1 LRNSLSE
8 TEEFAARTHHPTLRE
23 IISSL
28 TANWQVVTLGTMLA
42 TLTTVGFYLITAY
55 TPTFGGATLHLK
67 NTSVQIVLLCV
78 GLSNFFWLPV
88 MGALSDRVGRMTAL
102 LTFSALTLVTAYPTL
117 LWLVDAP
124 SFSRLLAA
132 ELWISFL
139 YGGYNGTLVVYL
151 VEIMPAAA
159 RTAGFSV
166 AYSLATAIFGGFTPA
181 VCTWLISVTGNKAVP
196 GLWLSF
202 AAAIA
207 LTAALLSARYGK
219 AGET

>member
-1 LRNSLSE
+1 
-8 TEEFAARTHHPTLRE
+8 
-23 IISSL
+23 
-28 TANWQVVTLGTMLA
+28 M
-42 TLTTVGFYLITAY
+42 
-55 TPTFGGATLHLK
+55 
-67 NTSVQIVLLCV
+67 
-78 GLSNFFWLPV
+78 
-88 MGALSDRVGRMTAL
+88 
-102 LTFSALTLVTAYPTL
+102 

-124 SFSRLLAA
+124 SFTRLLAA
-132 ELWISFL
+132 ELWISFI

-181 VCTWLISVTGNKAVP
+181 VCTWLIQVTGNKAVP

-207 LTAALLSARYGK
+207 LIAAVLLARSTRSEGLSQ
-219 AGET
+219 AQAVALQSRG